1 MTDAP
6 ETDPTDLAGAVLTM
20 HGRLRRTLLASKSD
34 DVTASQTAALGRL
47 LRHGPA
53 TIADLARAE
62 GVRPQSMG
70 ATVQAL
76 VDLGLAER
84 QADPTDGRR
93 AIVSATAAGR
103 ARPPGPPGPRAHP
116 MLAERL
122 AALPEADRR
131 VVARAMDLLGPIVDP

>member
-6 ETDPTDLAGAVLTM
+6 EIDPTDLADAVLTM
-20 HGRLRRTLLASKSD
+20 HGRLRRSLLASKSD

-47 LRHGPA
+47 LRYGPA

-84 QADPTDGRR
+84 QPDPTDGRR
-93 AIVSATAAGR
+93 SIVSATAAGR
-103 ARPPGPPGPRAHP
+103 DARQAAWAARNRE
-116 MLAERL
+116 LTERL
-122 AALPEADRR
+122 ATLPEADRR

>member
-6 ETDPTDLAGAVLTM
+6 ETDPTDLADAVLTM
-20 HGRLRRTLLASKSD
+20 HGRLRRSLLASKSD

-47 LRHGPA
+47 LRYGPA

-84 QADPTDGRR
+84 QPDPTDGRR
-93 AIVSATAAGR
+93 SIVSATAAGR
-103 ARPPGPPGPRAHP
+103 DARQAAWAARNRE
-116 MLAERL
+116 LAERL
-122 AALPEADRR
+122 ATLPEADRR
-131 VVARAMDLLGPIVDP
+131 VVARAMDLLGPVVDP

>member
-6 ETDPTDLAGAVLTM
+6 EPDPTDLADAVLTM
-20 HGRLRRTLLASKSD
+20 NGRLRRSLLVSKSD

-47 LRHGPA
+47 LRYGPA

-84 QADPTDGRR
+84 QPDPTDGRR
-93 AIVSATAAGR
+93 SIVSATAAGR
-103 ARPPGPPGPRAHP
+103 EARQTAWAARNRE
-116 MLAERL
+116 LAERL
-122 AALPEADRR
+122 ATLPEADRH

>member
-6 ETDPTDLAGAVLTM
+6 ETDPTNLADAVLTM
-20 HGRLRRTLLASKSD
+20 HGRLRRSLLASKSD

-47 LRHGPA
+47 LRYGPA

-84 QADPTDGRR
+84 QPDPTDGRR
-93 AIVSATAAGR
+93 SIVSATTAGR
-103 ARPPGPPGPRAHP
+103 DARQAAWAARNRE
-116 MLAERL
+116 LAERL

-131 VVARAMDLLGPIVDP
+131 VVARAMDVLGPIVDP

>member
-6 ETDPTDLAGAVLTM
+6 ETDPTDLADAVLTM
-20 HGRLRRTLLASKSD
+20 HGRLRRSLLASKSD

-47 LRHGPA
+47 LRHGAA

-93 AIVSATAAGR
+93 SIVSATAAGR
-103 ARPPGPPGPRAHP
+103 DARQTAWAARNHE
-116 MLAERL
+116 LAERL
-122 AALPEADRR
+122 ATLPEADRR

>member
-6 ETDPTDLAGAVLTM
+6 ETDPTDLADAVLTM
-20 HGRLRRTLLASKSD
+20 HGRLRRSLLASKSD

-47 LRHGPA
+47 LRYGPA

-93 AIVSATAAGR
+93 SIVSATAAGR
-103 ARPPGPPGPRAHP
+103 DARQAAWAARNRE
-116 MLAERL
+116 LTERL
-122 AALPEADRR
+122 ATLPEADRR

>member
-6 ETDPTDLAGAVLTM
+6 ETDPTGLADAVLTM
-20 HGRLRRTLLASKSD
+20 HGRLRRSLLASKSD

-47 LRHGPA
+47 LRYGPA

-84 QADPTDGRR
+84 QPDPTDGRR
-93 AIVSATAAGR
+93 SIVSATAAGR
-103 ARPPGPPGPRAHP
+103 DARQAAWAARNRE
-116 MLAERL
+116 LTERL
-122 AALPEADRR
+122 ATLPEADRR

>member
-6 ETDPTDLAGAVLTM
+6 KTDATDLADAVLTM
-20 HGRLRRTLLASKSD
+20 HGRLRRSLLASKAD
-34 DVTASQTAALGRL
+34 EVTASQTAALGRL
-47 LRHGPA
+47 LRYGPA
-53 TIADLARAE
+53 TVADLARAE

-93 AIVSATAAGR
+93 SIISATQAGAT
-103 ARPPGPPGPRAHP
+103 AREATWAVRNRE
-116 MLAERL
+116 LADRL
-122 AALPEADRR
+122 ATLSEADRR
-131 VVARAMDLLGPIVDP
+131 VVARAMAVLGPVVEP

>member
-6 ETDPTDLAGAVLTM
+6 ETDPTDLADAVLTM
-20 HGRLRRTLLASKSD
+20 HGRLRRSLLASKSD

-103 ARPPGPPGPRAHP
+103 DARQTAWAARNHE
-116 MLAERL
+116 LAERL
-122 AALPEADRR
+122 ATLPEADRR
-131 VVARAMDLLGPIVDP
+131 VIARAMDLLGPIVDP

>member
-6 ETDPTDLAGAVLTM
+6 ETDPTDLADAVLTM
-20 HGRLRRTLLASKSD
+20 HGRLRRSLLASKSD

-47 LRHGPA
+47 LRYGPA

-84 QADPTDGRR
+84 QPDPTDGRR
-93 AIVSATAAGR
+93 SIVSATAAGR
-103 ARPPGPPGPRAHP
+103 DARQAAWGARNRE
-116 MLAERL
+116 LAERL
-122 AALPEADRR
+122 ATLPEADRR
-131 VVARAMDLLGPIVDP
+131 VVARAMDLLGPVVDP

>member
-1 MTDAP
+1 VTNAP
-6 ETDPTDLAGAVLTM
+6 EIDPTDLADAVLTM
-20 HGRLRRTLLASKSD
+20 HGRLRRSLLASKSD

-84 QADPTDGRR
+84 QPDPTDGRR

-103 ARPPGPPGPRAHP
+103 DARQTAWAARNHE
-116 MLAERL
+116 LAERF
-122 AALPEADRR
+122 ATLPEADRR

>member
-6 ETDPTDLAGAVLTM
+6 ETDPTDLADAVLTM
-20 HGRLRRTLLASKSD
+20 HGRLRRSLLASKSD

-47 LRHGPA
+47 LRYGPA

-84 QADPTDGRR
+84 QPDPTDGRR
-93 AIVSATAAGR
+93 SIVSATAAGR
-103 ARPPGPPGPRAHP
+103 DARQTAWAARNRE
-116 MLAERL
+116 LAERL
-122 AALPEADRR
+122 ATLPETDRR

>member
-1 MTDAP
+1 MTDEP
-6 ETDPTDLAGAVLTM
+6 ETDPAELADAVLTM
-20 HGRLRRTLLASKSD
+20 HGRLRRSLLASKSD

-47 LRHGPA
+47 LRYGPA
-53 TIADLARAE
+53 TVADLARAE

-93 AIVSATAAGR
+93 SFVSATEAGR
-103 ARPPGPPGPRAHP
+103 SAREAAWAARNRE
-116 MLAERL
+116 LTERL
-122 AALPEADRR
+122 AAVPEADRR
-131 VVARAMDLLGPIVDP
+131 VVARAMEVLGPVVGP

>member
-6 ETDPTDLAGAVLTM
+6 ETDPTDLADAVLTM
-20 HGRLRRTLLASKSD
+20 HGRLRRSLLASKSD

-47 LRHGPA
+47 LRYGPA

-84 QADPTDGRR
+84 QPDPTDGRR
-93 AIVSATAAGR
+93 SIVSATAAGR
-103 ARPPGPPGPRAHP
+103 DARQAAWAARNRE
-116 MLAERL
+116 LAERL
-122 AALPEADRR
+122 ATLPEADRR

>member
-1 MTDAP
+1 VTDAP
-6 ETDPTDLAGAVLTM
+6 ETDPTDLADAVLTM
-20 HGRLRRTLLASKSD
+20 HGRLRRSLLASKSD

-47 LRHGPA
+47 LRYGPA

-84 QADPTDGRR
+84 QPDPTDGRR
-93 AIVSATAAGR
+93 SIVSATAAGR
-103 ARPPGPPGPRAHP
+103 DARQAAWAARNRE
-116 MLAERL
+116 LAERL
-122 AALPEADRR
+122 ATLPEADRR
-131 VVARAMDLLGPIVDP
+131 VVARAMDLLGPVVDP

>member
-6 ETDPTDLAGAVLTM
+6 ETDPTNLADAVLTM
-20 HGRLRRTLLASKSD
+20 HGRLRRSLLASKSD

-47 LRHGPA
+47 LRYGPA

-84 QADPTDGRR
+84 QPDPTDGRR
-93 AIVSATAAGR
+93 SIVSATTAGQDARQAAWA
-103 ARPPGPPGPRAHP
+103 ARNRE
-116 MLAERL
+116 LAERL

-131 VVARAMDLLGPIVDP
+131 VVARAMDVLLPIVDP

>member
-6 ETDPTDLAGAVLTM
+6 ETDPTDLADAVLTM
-20 HGRLRRTLLASKSD
+20 HGRLRRSLLVSKSD

-47 LRHGPA
+47 LRYGPA

-84 QADPTDGRR
+84 QPDPTDGRR
-93 AIVSATAAGR
+93 SIVSATAAGR
-103 ARPPGPPGPRAHP
+103 DARQTAWAARNRE
-116 MLAERL
+116 LAERL
-122 AALPEADRR
+122 ATLPEADRR
-131 VVARAMDLLGPIVDP
+131 VVARAMDLLGPVVDP